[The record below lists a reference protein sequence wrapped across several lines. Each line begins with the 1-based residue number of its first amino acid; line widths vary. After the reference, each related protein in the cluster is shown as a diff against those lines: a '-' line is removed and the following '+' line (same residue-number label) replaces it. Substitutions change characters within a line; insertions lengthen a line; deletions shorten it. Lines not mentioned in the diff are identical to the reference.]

1 MNQRSI
7 NTFAIVKR
15 IYEISIPHFTPEG
28 TFEAAIRQLNALN
41 SLEID
46 ALYLLPINPTDIEHS
61 KSPYCITDN
70 FEVRKELGGVEGLKL
85 FTEAAHDE
93 GMKVILDVVLNHASI
108 NHKCAH
114 EKDFFALDGNE
125 LPFHP
130 IGTNWKDVFQ
140 INHSNDF
147 QSGNLLNSLF
157 SFLEMGIDGF
167 RFDATSFLPD
177 DIIKHWLS
185 ELTRKKSDVILW
197 SDSDLLEKD
206 ALPFTHVSAPLGK
219 SKFDEPRKAIQIA
232 SLGSHDLLRNQGSL
246 LEVYGENVSALQQE
260 LIQQS
265 AAFLFPM
272 GSEKGF
278 DFKYDFFL

>member
-1 MNQRSI
+1 MR
-7 NTFAIVKR
+7 R
-15 IYEISIPHFTPEG
+15 IYEISIPHFTTEG
-28 TFEAAIRQLNALN
+28 TFDAAIRQLSALD

-46 ALYLLPINPTDIEHS
+46 ALYLLPINPTDITNS

-70 FEVRKELGGVEGLKL
+70 FEVRKELGGPNGLKL
-85 FTEAAHDE
+85 FTEAAHVK

-108 NHKCAH
+108 NHTFANDS
-114 EKDFFALDGNE
+114 DFFALDGNGS
-125 LPFHP
+125 PFHP
-130 IGTNWKDVFQ
+130 IGTNWNDVFQ
-140 INHSNDF
+140 INHLNDF
-147 QSGNLLNSLF
+147 HSGNLLNSLF

-167 RFDATSFLPD
+167 RFDATSFLPNKN
-177 DIIKHWLS
+177 IEHWLS

-197 SDSDLLEKD
+197 SDSNLLEKD
-206 ALPFTHVSAPLGK
+206 ALPFTHISAPLGK
-219 SKFDEPRKAIQIA
+219 SKFEEPRKAFQIA

-246 LEVYGENVSALQQE
+246 LEVYGENVSAIQQE

-265 AAFLFPM
+265 EAFLFPM

>member
-1 MNQRSI
+1 VR
-7 NTFAIVKR
+7 R
-15 IYEISIPHFTPEG
+15 IYEISIPHFTTEG
-28 TFEAAIRQLNALN
+28 TLNAAIRQLIALD

-46 ALYLLPINPTDIEHS
+46 ALYLLPINPTDFANS

-70 FEVRKELGGVEGLKL
+70 FEVRKELGGANGLKL
-85 FTEAAHDE
+85 FTEAAHVK

-108 NHKCAH
+108 NHKCAY
-114 EKDFFALDGNE
+114 EKEFFSLDGNE
-125 LPFHP
+125 TPFHP
-130 IGTNWKDVFQ
+130 IGTNWNDVFQ
-140 INHSNDF
+140 INHLNDF
-147 QSGNLLNSLF
+147 HSGNLLNSLF

-167 RFDATSFLPD
+167 RFDATSFLPNKN
-177 DIIKHWLS
+177 IEHWLS

-197 SDSDLLEKD
+197 SDSSLLEKD
-206 ALPFTHVSAPLGK
+206 LLPFTHISAPLGK
-219 SKFDEPRKAIQIA
+219 SKFEESRKAVQIA

-246 LEVYGENVSALQQE
+246 LEVYGENVSAIQQE

-265 AAFLFPM
+265 EAFLFPM

>member
-1 MNQRSI
+1 M
-7 NTFAIVKR
+7 KR
-15 IYEISIPHFTPEG
+15 VYEISIPHFTSIG
-28 TFEAAIRQLNALN
+28 TFEAATRQLSVLD

-46 ALYLLPINPTDIEHS
+46 ALYLLPINPTDFENS

-70 FEVRKELGGVEGLKL
+70 FEVRKELGGPNGLKL
-85 FTEAAHDE
+85 FTEAAHVK
-93 GMKVILDVVLNHASI
+93 GMKLILDVVFNHASI
-108 NHKCAH
+108 NHTRANDP
-114 EKDFFALDGNE
+114 DFFALDGNE
-125 LPFHP
+125 SPFHP

-140 INHSNDF
+140 INHLNDF
-147 QSGNLLNSLF
+147 HSENLLNSLF

-177 DIIKHWLS
+177 KKLEHWLS

-197 SDSDLLEKD
+197 SDSILLEKNT
-206 ALPFTHVSAPLGK
+206 LPFTHVSAPIGK

-232 SLGSHDLLRNQGSL
+232 SLGSHDLLRNEGSL
-246 LEVYGENVSALQQE
+246 LEVYGENVGAIQQE

-265 AAFLFPM
+265 EAFLFPM

>member
-1 MNQRSI
+1 M
-7 NTFAIVKR
+7 KR
-15 IYEISIPHFTPEG
+15 IYEISIPHFTTEG
-28 TFEAAIRQLNALN
+28 TFDAAIRQLSALD

-46 ALYLLPINPTDIEHS
+46 ALYLLPINPTDFENS

-70 FEVRKELGGVEGLKL
+70 FEVRKELGGADGLKL
-85 FTEAAHDE
+85 FTEAAHGE

-108 NHKCAH
+108 NHKFAH

-125 LPFHP
+125 KPFHP
-130 IGTNWKDVFQ
+130 IGTNWNDVFQ
-140 INHSNDF
+140 INHCNEFHSDY
-147 QSGNLLNSLF
+147 LLNSLF

-167 RFDATSFLPD
+167 RFDATSFLPTENLEN
-177 DIIKHWLS
+177 WLS
-185 ELTRKKSDVILW
+185 GLIQKKPDVILW
-197 SDSDLLEKD
+197 SDSVLLEKD
-206 ALPFTHVSAPLGK
+206 ALPFTHVSAPIGK
-219 SKFDEPRKAIQIA
+219 PKFDEPRKAIQIA

-246 LEVYGENVSALQQE
+246 LEVYGEDVSAIQQE

-265 AAFLFPM
+265 QAFLFPM

>member
-1 MNQRSI
+1 MNHRCI
-7 NTFAIVKR
+7 TFVKVKR
-15 IYEISIPHFTPEG
+15 IYEISIPHFTTEG
-28 TFEAAIRQLNALN
+28 TFDAAIRQLSVLD

-46 ALYLLPINPTDIEHS
+46 ALYLLPINPTDITNS
-61 KSPYCITDN
+61 KSPYCITNN
-70 FEVRKELGGVEGLKL
+70 FEVRKELGGPNGLKL
-85 FTEAAHDE
+85 FTEAAHVK

-108 NHKCAH
+108 NHTRANDS
-114 EKDFFALDGNE
+114 DFFALDGNDS
-125 LPFHP
+125 PFHP
-130 IGTNWKDVFQ
+130 IGTNWNDVFQ
-140 INHSNDF
+140 INHLNDF
-147 QSGNLLNSLF
+147 HSGNLLNSIF

-167 RFDATSFLPD
+167 RFDATSFLPNKN
-177 DIIKHWLS
+177 IEHWLS

-197 SDSDLLEKD
+197 SDSILLEKD

-219 SKFDEPRKAIQIA
+219 SNFDEPRNAIQIA

-246 LEVYGENVSALQQE
+246 LEVYGEDVSAIQQG

-265 AAFLFPM
+265 EAFLFPM